1 MKSKGNIGPELAGL
15 STQERELLQ
24 HFTATEQT
32 TVGLEDILALHQYPR
47 ASANKILSRLTRK
60 GWLHRLKRGMY
71 VIVPVS
77 SPTAKPAIENA
88 WPLAMQLFK
97 PAFVSGWSAAEH
109 WGLTE
114 QIFNTLALVTTT
126 SQRRAV
132 HEIGGIKF
140 QTKVVPKNRFFGFK
154 TEWFGSREVQI
165 ADPSRMVVD
174 ILDSPAFGGG
184 GRHTIDIVRKYLGTE
199 FFNPGLLLD
208 HAKRYGR
215 GSIFKRL
222 GFLAEESKIPVSEE
236 WKSFCQTHMSKGIT
250 KLDPD
255 SPAKGRIVT
264 KWKLLIN
271 LPL

>member
-1 MKSKGNIGPELAGL
+1 MKPKGNKDRELAGL
-15 STQERELLQ
+15 SIQERELLQ

-32 TVGLEDILALHQYPR
+32 TVGSEDVLALLNYPR
-47 ASANKILSRLTRK
+47 TSANQILSRLARK
-60 GWLHRLKRGMY
+60 GWLHRLKRGVY

-126 SQRRAV
+126 TQRRAL
-132 HEIGGIKF
+132 HEIGGINF
-140 QTKVVPKNRFFGFK
+140 QTKVVPNDRFFGSK
-154 TEWFGSREVQI
+154 AEWFGSSEVQI
-165 ADPSRMVVD
+165 ADPNRMVID
-174 ILDSPAFGGG
+174 ILDSPTFGGG
-184 GRHTIDIVRKYLGTE
+184 GRHTVDIVRKYFGTE
-199 FFNPGLLLD
+199 FLNLDLLLD
-208 HAKRYGR
+208 YAKRYGR

-222 GFLAEESKIPVSEE
+222 GFLAEESKVPVSEE
-236 WKSFCQTHMSKGIT
+236 WKRICQTHMSKGIT

>member
-1 MKSKGNIGPELAGL
+1 MKSKDNSGEDLAGL
-15 STQERELLQ
+15 STQERELIQ
-24 HFTATEQT
+24 YFTATEQS
-32 TVGLEDILALHQYPR
+32 TVGLNDVLALQKYPR
-47 ASANKILSRLTRK
+47 PTANKILSRLTRK

-126 SQRRAV
+126 PQRRAV
-132 HEIGGIKF
+132 QEIGGVKF
-140 QTKVVPKNRFFGFK
+140 QTKVVPKKHFFGSK
-154 TEWFGSREVQI
+154 VEWFGSREVQI
-165 ADPSRMVVD
+165 ADPSRMIIDV
-174 ILDSPAFGGG
+174 LDSPAFGGG
-184 GRHTIDIVRKYLGTE
+184 GRHTIDIVRKYWGTKY
-199 FFNPGLLLD
+199 FDPPQLLNY
-208 HAKRYGR
+208 AERYGR

-222 GFLAEESKIPVSEE
+222 GFLAEESKAPVSEE
-236 WKSFCQTHMSKGIT
+236 WINICRMHMSKGIT

-264 KWKLLIN
+264 KWKLLVN

>member
-1 MKSKGNIGPELAGL
+1 VKLKGNIGEELAGL
-15 STQERELLQ
+15 SSQERELLQ

-32 TVGLEDILALHQYPR
+32 TVGLDDILALHQYPR
-47 ASANKILSRLTRK
+47 AAANKILSRLTRK
-60 GWLHRLKRGMY
+60 GWLHRLKRGIY

-77 SPTAKPAIENA
+77 SPTSKPAIENA

-97 PAFVSGWSAAEH
+97 PAFISGWSAAEH

-114 QIFNTLALVTTT
+114 QIFNTVALVTTT
-126 SQRRAV
+126 PQRSAV
-132 HEIGGIKF
+132 HKIGGVKF
-140 QTKVVPKNRFFGFK
+140 QTKVVPKKRFFGSK

-174 ILDSPAFGGG
+174 ILDTPAFGGG
-184 GRHTIDIVRKYLGTE
+184 GRHTVDIVRKYLGTN
-199 FFNPGLLLD
+199 FFSPTLLLEY
-208 HAKRYGR
+208 AKRYGH

-222 GFLAEESKIPVSEE
+222 GFLAEESKVPVSDE
-236 WKSFCQTHMSKGIT
+236 WNSFCRTHMSKGIT